1 MTRTRWLILA
11 ALIALSAIA
20 VPAVA
25 QTVPP
30 IASGDTPLLLPAV
43 TSWTMNAVRVLP
55 FLDPICIRG
64 LAVGCS
70 LPLDSVSIAPNSPIR
85 LGYLGNVRGG
95 GIAVVLDNADAS
107 RGARLSLD
115 FDRRWGLSG
124 TYAGTVDFAPAAPD
138 AGSVDL
144 TVNVK
149 DIILWPLLVLWV
161 GVAAA
166 REVQRYLTVRKTTL
180 QLLQRLNAVSLTF
193 AKLRKSV
200 HGYTV
205 AEDFQ
210 IRRDALDAAI
220 REWDRTHYGEPT
232 EGERE
237 ALMVG
242 LLKPLADLE
251 QQTEVWALFREKL
264 DRLGRRL
271 LQDARPVIDQA
282 ERPTDIELEEPRF
295 YSVGREL
302 LRGTK
307 LQMPQVPT
315 YADRIDK
322 AADLAGSWGELYAL
336 GILVR
341 DAIRELSKP
350 AIDLSESEQG
360 MLETARHHLNSA
372 ARDLW
377 EATDLD
383 DLRRREAEQ
392 ELTSAQELTRRLM
405 DPFVYYAGSELS
417 EQVEAM
423 TAAAKAAGAESDE
436 SLESF
441 PVEILGKLRS
451 LVRTYARIDTFRLPR
466 LNLAVYEHL
475 GSDSERLAYVD
486 HALIIGERTITGIA
500 LATSIIAGL
509 DRYFTTNFGSLADYL
524 ALLTW
529 GLATKAGLELANVV
543 LSKVLASTKG
553 E

>member
-1 MTRTRWLILA
+1 MTGTRWLILA
-11 ALIALSAIA
+11 ALFALLVTAG
-20 VPAVA
+20 PAA
-25 QTVPP
+25 ALTVPP
-30 IASGDTPLLLPAV
+30 SLPGLPAV
-43 TSWTMNAVRVLP
+43 DTWTLNAVRILP

-64 LAVGCS
+64 LALGCT
-70 LPLDSVSIAPNSPIR
+70 LPLDSVNATPISPTR

-95 GIAVVLDNADAS
+95 GIAVVLESADA
-107 RGARLSLD
+107 RQGARLSLD

-124 TYAGTVDFAPAAPD
+124 TYVGTVDFAPEAPD

-149 DIILWPLLVLWV
+149 DIILWPLFIVWA

-166 REVQRYLTVRKTTL
+166 REVQRYLTIRKTTL
-180 QLLQRLNAVSLTF
+180 QLLRRLNAVSLTF

-210 IRRDALDAAI
+210 LRRDALDVAI
-220 REWDRTHYGEPT
+220 RNWDRTHYGEPT

-237 ALMVG
+237 AFQVTI
-242 LLKPLADLE
+242 LKPLADLE
-251 QQTEVWALFREKL
+251 QETEVWSHFREKL
-264 DRLGRRL
+264 DRLGRKL

-282 ERPTDIELEEPRF
+282 ERPGDIELQEPRF
-295 YSVGREL
+295 YTVGREL

-322 AADLAGSWGELYAL
+322 AATLAGSWGELYAL

-350 AIDLSESEQG
+350 GIGLSESEQG

-383 DLRRREAEQ
+383 DLGQREAEQ

-423 TAAAKAAGAESDE
+423 AAAAKGTLPEAGESV
-436 SLESF
+436 ESF
-441 PVEILGKLRS
+441 PIDILGKLRS
-451 LVRTYARIDTFRLPR
+451 LVRTYARLDTFRLPR
-466 LNLAVYEHL
+466 LNLDLYERL

-486 HALIIGERTITGIA
+486 DALLIGERTVTGIA

-543 LSKVLASTKG
+543 LSRVLAATKG